1 LIIRL
6 EKGLSVN
13 DRIFYLMKRK
23 VLMAQ
28 PGFFD
33 LDNRYELISRPGD
46 PMEVMDQSI
55 LRKSLDL

>member
-1 LIIRL
+1 
-6 EKGLSVN
+6 
-13 DRIFYLMKRK
+13 MKRK

-33 LDNRYELISRPGD
+33 FDNRYELLGTPGD

>member
-1 LIIRL
+1 
-6 EKGLSVN
+6 
-13 DRIFYLMKRK
+13 MKRK

-28 PGFFD
+28 SGFFD

>member
-1 LIIRL
+1 
-6 EKGLSVN
+6 
-13 DRIFYLMKRK
+13 
-23 VLMAQ
+23 MAQ

-55 LRKSLDL
+55 LRKTFRPLESKAL